1 MQTLEHNVL
10 RVLAY
15 FDIFNYPLLFDEIK
29 WFLIQEADNQSL
41 SLVLQNLELKGKVF
55 KIDNYYSLRNEHAL
69 VERRKDGNQ
78 RAERLMPKARQIA
91 KLLYYFP
98 FVRGIG
104 ISGSL
109 SKNFADK
116 DSDFDYFIITQE
128 NRLWIARFLLGMLR
142 KASFLVRRPQWF
154 CINYYIDESCLT
166 IPENNIFTATE
177 LFTLVGVEGADVLN
191 NFFQQND
198 WVDSYYPLYKNK
210 KIASGLGAHN
220 PLFFIKRSAEW
231 LLNNTLGN
239 KIDTWLLNR
248 LALRWEKK
256 KQEGTLVNLH
266 GKAIELPLCSK
277 NYCKHNPRY
286 FQAKVLNEFQ
296 QRLAKLNPEINGKS
310 TMLSFEMK

>member
-1 MQTLEHNVL
+1 MQTLEHNVI

-41 SLVLQNLELKGKVF
+41 SIILQNLELRGKAF
-55 KIDNYYSLRNEHAL
+55 KIDNYYSLRNEYTL
-69 VERRKDGNQ
+69 VERRQDGNQ
-78 RAERLMPKARQIA
+78 RAERLIPKALRIA
-91 KLLYYFP
+91 KLLYYVP

-116 DSDFDYFIITQE
+116 DSDFDYFIITKE
-128 NRLWIARFLLGMLR
+128 NRLWIARSLLGVLK

-154 CINYYIDESCLT
+154 CINYYIDESCLK

-177 LFTLVGVEGADVLN
+177 LFTLVGAEGADVLN
-191 NFFQQND
+191 RFFQENN
-198 WVDSYYPLYKNK
+198 WVNSYYPLYKNK
-210 KIASGLGAHN
+210 RVDTDNN
-220 PLFFIKRSAEW
+220 PQSPSFFVKRSVEW

-239 KIDTWLLNR
+239 KIDNWLLNR

-256 KQEGTLVNLH
+256 KQAGTLVNLQ

-277 NYCKHNPRY
+277 NYCKHNPKY
-286 FQAKVLNEFQ
+286 FQTKVLDEFQ
-296 QRLAKLNPEINGKS
+296 QRLSKFDHELVA
-310 TMLSFEMK
+310 TTLSFEMK

>member
-1 MQTLEHNVL
+1 MQTLEYNVL

-41 SLVLQNLELKGKVF
+41 ALVLQNLELRGKAF

-69 VERRKDGNQ
+69 VERRKDGNK
-78 RAERLMPKARQIA
+78 RAERLMPKARKIA

-98 FVRGIG
+98 FVRAIG

-109 SKNFADK
+109 SKNFAAK

-128 NRLWIARFLLGMLR
+128 NRLWIARFLLGMLK

-154 CINYYIDESCLT
+154 CINYYIDESCLK

-177 LFTLVGVEGADVLN
+177 LFTLVAAEGADVLN
-191 NFFQQND
+191 TFFQENN
-198 WVDSYYPLYKNK
+198 WVNSYYPLYKNK
-210 KIASGLGAHN
+210 KINTDSN
-220 PLFFIKRSAEW
+220 PESPSFFIKRSIEW

-239 KIDTWLLNR
+239 KIDNWILNR
-248 LALRWEKK
+248 LALRWQKK
-256 KQEGTLVNLH
+256 KQAGTLINLQ

-277 NYCKHNPRY
+277 NYCKHNPKY

-296 QRLAKLNPEINGKS
+296 QRLPKFDHELVV
-310 TMLSFEMK
+310 TTLSFEMK